1 MEEALMFSFVWPI
14 ALVVLS
20 NVVYQICAKS
30 VPEGMNP
37 FASLT
42 ITYLI
47 AAVSSGILFFILG
60 HGENLIQEYRK
71 MNWVPIVLGIVI
83 VCLEAG
89 WIYAYKAGWQV
100 STGFIVQSAFLA
112 VALIFVGYLLYH
124 ETITWNKL
132 VGVGICLVGL
142 VFINLK

>member
-1 MEEALMFSFVWPI
+1 MFSYVWPI

-42 ITYLI
+42 VTYLI
-47 AAVSSGILFFILG
+47 GAIASAILYYVLG
-60 HGENLIQEYRK
+60 SEGNLIKEYSRL
-71 MNWVPIVLGIVI
+71 NWAPFLLGVVI
-83 VCLEAG
+83 VGLEAG

-100 STGFIVQSAFLA
+100 STGFIVHSAFLA
-112 VALIFVGYLLYH
+112 VVLLFVGYLFYH
-124 ETITWNKL
+124 EALTWNKL
-132 VGVGICLVGL
+132 VGVVICLAGL
-142 VFINLK
+142 VLINYK